1 MPPATVNATLI
12 NALKPVLQL
21 RELQGIA
28 RVSRILLSSV
38 IPMFDIALQVN
49 ADGFN
54 DKVQFVVVMDDGK

>member
-54 DKVQFVVVMDDGK
+54 DKVQFVVIMDDGK

>member
-12 NALKPVLQL
+12 NALEPVLQL
-21 RELQGIA
+21 RELQGIT

-49 ADGFN
+49 TDGFN
-54 DKVQFVVVMDDGK
+54 DKVQFVVIMDNGK

>member
-49 ADGFN
+49 ADRFN

>member
-1 MPPATVNATLI
+1 MSPATANAISI
-12 NALKPVLQL
+12 NAFEPILQL

>member
-12 NALKPVLQL
+12 NALEPVLQL

-38 IPMFDIALQVN
+38 IPMFDIMLQVN

>member
-12 NALKPVLQL
+12 NALEPVLQL

-49 ADGFN
+49 ADRFN

>member
-1 MPPATVNATLI
+1 MNATLI
-12 NALKPVLQL
+12 NVLEPVLQL

-28 RVSRILLSSV
+28 RVSCILLSSV

-54 DKVQFVVVMDDGK
+54 DRVQFVVVMDDGK